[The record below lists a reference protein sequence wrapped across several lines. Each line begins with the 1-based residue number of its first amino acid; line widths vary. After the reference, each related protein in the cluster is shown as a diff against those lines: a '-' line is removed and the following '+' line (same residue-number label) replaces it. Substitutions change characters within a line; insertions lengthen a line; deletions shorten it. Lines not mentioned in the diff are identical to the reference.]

1 MSSEK
6 YVFYSTIIASF
17 IGAFTGS
24 SLNVALPV
32 MGVEFGASAD
42 ELGFI
47 VSAYFFGSSMLLLP
61 MGRVADIVGQR
72 KIYTIGILCFSVISV
87 ILGFGNSVTFLSIGR
102 FFQGCSLALVFGT
115 SMAILVASH
124 KPTERGRILGSS
136 VTAVYTGL
144 SLGPVVGG
152 FICEYLG
159 WRPIFFLTSLLML
172 ISVILI
178 SRVKEEWY
186 GGKDSKLDVK
196 GAVCY
201 LMATPL
207 FLYGLTEIDSD
218 LGQKLLVAGVVLL
231 ITFIWWQLKASSPL
245 LDIRIFKGNKVFTLS
260 NIASMIH
267 YSATFSIG
275 FMISLYLQSV
285 CSMSPSRAGFF
296 ILFQSIMMAL
306 ISRWAGA
313 LSDRI
318 SPGKVAS
325 AGMAINCAC
334 LFAMSTFSEATP
346 LGFVVLLLMLTG
358 LGMGIFSSPN
368 NNAIMGA
375 VTPKEYGTAASVLS
389 TMRTYGQSF
398 SMAFVTILL
407 SYYDVGHVIAGSYG
421 TFLEA
426 SEMCYKIMAVLCL
439 AGVLMSLARNK

>member
-1 MSSEK
+1 
-6 YVFYSTIIASF
+6 
-17 IGAFTGS
+17 
-24 SLNVALPV
+24 
-32 MGVEFGASAD
+32 
-42 ELGFI
+42 
-47 VSAYFFGSSMLLLP
+47 
-61 MGRVADIVGQR
+61 
-72 KIYTIGILCFSVISV
+72 
-87 ILGFGNSVTFLSIGR
+87 
-102 FFQGCSLALVFGT
+102 
-115 SMAILVASH
+115 
-124 KPTERGRILGSS
+124 
-136 VTAVYTGL
+136 
-144 SLGPVVGG
+144 
-152 FICEYLG
+152 
-159 WRPIFFLTSLLML
+159 
-172 ISVILI
+172 
-178 SRVKEEWY
+178 
-186 GGKDSKLDVK
+186 
-196 GAVCY
+196 
-201 LMATPL
+201 
-207 FLYGLTEIDSD
+207 
-218 LGQKLLVAGVVLL
+218 
-231 ITFIWWQLKASSPL
+231 
-245 LDIRIFKGNKVFTLS
+245 
-260 NIASMIH
+260 
-267 YSATFSIG
+267 
-275 FMISLYLQSV
+275 
-285 CSMSPSRAGFF
+285 MSPSRAGFF

-334 LFAMSTFSEATP
+334 LFAMSTFSEDTP